1 MRNSIDEWVALQRQL
16 ANSNNQLREFN
27 TATILY
33 NKSTGKY
40 YYGANKGIAV
50 SGAEI
55 YPTLANKLPQTSTN
69 AYKLGNCAECDAVNQ
84 ALHDGANWGD
94 LQMHTVGVQWNT
106 GATFPKPLC
115 SNCEVTFTGIEIIL

>member
-1 MRNSIDEWVALQRQL
+1 MSRKYKFGEKEGAYFINFLNRFE
-16 ANSNNQLREFN
+16 
-27 TATILY
+27 LY
-33 NKSTGKY
+33 CWHEQDARASW
-40 YYGANKGIAV
+40 ANKGIAV

-55 YPTLANKLPQTSTN
+55 HPTLANKLPQTSTN